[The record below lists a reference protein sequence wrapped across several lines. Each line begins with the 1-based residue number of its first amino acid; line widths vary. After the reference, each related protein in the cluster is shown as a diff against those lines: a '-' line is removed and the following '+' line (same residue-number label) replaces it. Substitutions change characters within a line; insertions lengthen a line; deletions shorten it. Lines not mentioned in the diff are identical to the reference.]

1 MMKQQQKLARL
12 TTVNQLLEQLNTSV
26 PIEKVEI
33 RKLISQAY
41 ATINQ
46 PDSVTKRYQQI
57 PDAINELICQLQVMA
72 VAKNT
77 ISHLN
82 KIS

>member
-1 MMKQQQKLARL
+1 MQYSIHLYVSLYSSNVKSISFITNSFIQQLQKLARL

-46 PDSVTKRYQQI
+46 PDSVTKRY
-57 PDAINELICQLQVMA
+57 
-72 VAKNT
+72 
-77 ISHLN
+77 
-82 KIS
+82 